1 MTRKRKQ
8 TIKRILFY
16 AGLIVFMA
24 LILFPF
30 FIMLQVSLKDTTEA
44 LQYPPTLL
52 PEKFTLEH
60 YRDILNPDIFPFV
73 TYFGNSLYVS
83 AIASVISVV
92 FGIFGGYSLSKFQF
106 PGRNAINNS
115 FYCVYMFSGVL
126 LVVPLFRIISAM
138 GLYNHREALII
149 TMILQTLP
157 TSIYMMKSFFDTIP
171 REIEE
176 AGQIDGLNHVQIVLK
191 IMIPLSVSGIV
202 SVLVYAFMI
211 AWNDYLFASI
221 FLSSSELFTLPIG
234 LNSLFRRPD
243 YIWGRMMAAALLTS
257 LPVIVMYAFSDF
269 LMKKGTT
276 EGGVKG

>member
-1 MTRKRKQ
+1 MSRKRKQ
-8 TIKRILFY
+8 KIKRVLFY
-16 AGLIVFMA
+16 VGLVLFMA

-30 FIMLQVSLKDTTEA
+30 FIMLSVSLKDSGEA
-44 LQYPPTLL
+44 IQYPPTLIPHKL
-52 PEKFTLEH
+52 TLQH
-60 YRDILNPDIFPFV
+60 YIDILSPSIFPFV

-83 AIASVISVV
+83 VIASVISVV

-106 PGRNAINNS
+106 PGRNTINNS

-126 LVVPLFRIISAM
+126 LVVPLFRIISAV
-138 GLYNHREALII
+138 GLYNHREAMII
-149 TMILQTLP
+149 TMVLQTLP

-176 AGQIDGLNHVQIVLK
+176 AGQIDGLNHVQLILK

-221 FLSSSELFTLPIG
+221 FLSSPELFTLPIG

-243 YIWGRMMAAALLTS
+243 YVWGRMMAAALLTS
-257 LPVIVMYAFSDF
+257 LPVILMHSFSDF